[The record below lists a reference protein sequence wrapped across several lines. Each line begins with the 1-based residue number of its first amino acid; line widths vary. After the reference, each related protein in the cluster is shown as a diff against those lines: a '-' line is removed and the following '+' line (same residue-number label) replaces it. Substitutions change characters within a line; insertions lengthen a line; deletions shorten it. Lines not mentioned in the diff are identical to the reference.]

1 MILSN
6 NFQEVLILPALSII
20 GQRFKL
26 VRAAYGLSLQ
36 DMASSLGV
44 KSKAT
49 IFRIEENKALLS
61 IELLNRFS
69 KIFSLSYDWI
79 FGIADNPYIESYILE
94 NESILLDVIEIIN
107 TKSNSCE
114 LLANIPSE
122 YLNYNLRITHFSLSV
137 RANIIFLLHI
147 FLISYLNNLITLD
160 LLQNDLINMIKE
172 NGFSEFDTSIS
183 DAHLAKVLG
192 NQENLKCLVH
202 LLASRN
208 QDTEPCFKLG

>member
-1 MILSN
+1 MPDLS
-6 NFQEVLILPALSII
+6 VI

-26 VRAAYGLSLQ
+26 VRTAYGLSLQ
-36 DMASSLGV
+36 DMASSLSV

-69 KIFSLSYDWI
+69 KIFSVSYDWI
-79 FGIADNPYIESYILE
+79 FGISDNPYIESYIYE
-94 NESILLDVIEIIN
+94 NESILLAIIDIIN
-107 TKSNSCE
+107 SKSNSCE
-114 LLANIPSE
+114 LLVNIPSE
-122 YLNYNLRITHFSLSV
+122 YLNYNLRIKHFSLPV

-160 LLQNDLINMIKE
+160 LLQSDLINVIKE

-183 DAHLAKVLG
+183 DAYFAKFLG
-192 NQENLKCLVH
+192 NQGNLKYLVH

-208 QDTEPCFKLG
+208 QDTEPCFKLE